1 MYSWRDGEDVLF
13 DETFVHCA
21 ENRSAHDRIIFFCD
35 VERPLRTRWLGYL
48 NRAVSGVL
56 GRANATHNLASDRVG
71 VVNRLYGEV
80 HWLTQWARAPKHFK
94 YRKRVVEGK
103 SELKGGK

>member
-35 VERPLRTRWLGYL
+35 VERPLRPRWLGYL
-48 NRAVSGVL
+48 TRAVSGVL
-56 GRANATHNLASDRVG
+56 GRATATQNLASYRVG
-71 VVNRLYGEV
+71 VVNRLFAPV
-80 HWLTQWARAPKHFK
+80 HWLKQRSRPPQHFNSTLSK
-94 YRKRVVEGK
+94 LQTGSATWR
-103 SELKGGK
+103 

>member
-1 MYSWRDGEDVLF
+1 MCFLFYATATHYIYQFLHTLSLHDSRPIWSFFAGQMYSWRDGEDVLF

-35 VERPLRTRWLGYL
+35 VERPLRPRWLGYL

-56 GRANATHNLASDRVG
+56 GRATDRKST
-71 VVNRLYGEV
+71 RLNSS
-80 HWLTQWARAPKHFK
+80 H
-94 YRKRVVEGK
+94 
-103 SELKGGK
+103 